1 MKERGGNVNNLSTLS
16 RVCCSVCCSV
26 RCSVSCV
33 NRPRSHIYG
42 VFPPPPCSSF
52 AVANGA
58 TSKVVEKFRDT
69 GEGKWIAT
77 FFKSIEV
84 FQVRE
89 GGGRRKE
96 ERVKKKEEG
105 GRRKEGGRTK
115 EE

>member
-1 MKERGGNVNNLSTLS
+1 
-16 RVCCSVCCSV
+16 
-26 RCSVSCV
+26 
-33 NRPRSHIYG
+33 
-42 VFPPPPCSSF
+42 
-52 AVANGA
+52 
-58 TSKVVEKFRDT
+58 VVEKFRDT